1 MNASSI
7 TINRKKLHLPRLPS
21 CNEYS
26 IFKTKNIDYLNKVFM
41 EITKFVS
48 KYVILN
54 ENLQV
59 LRIFLVI
66 FERISLNTLR
76 LGFSNNT

>member
-1 MNASSI
+1 MQ
-7 TINRKKLHLPRLPS
+7 T
-21 CNEYS
+21 
-26 IFKTKNIDYLNKVFM
+26 
-41 EITKFVS
+41 TKFVS